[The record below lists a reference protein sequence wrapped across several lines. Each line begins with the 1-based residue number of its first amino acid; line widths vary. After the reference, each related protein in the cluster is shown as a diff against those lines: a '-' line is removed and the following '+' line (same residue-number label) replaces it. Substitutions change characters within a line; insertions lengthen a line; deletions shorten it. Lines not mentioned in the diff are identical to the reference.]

1 MRKFSFIASL
11 FAIFMLTGCVSVNLN
26 ELKKLN
32 PFEDFNKKYTSDKD
46 VFMMILDG
54 SGSMNDKDRYGLVKM
69 DAAKDIIKDI
79 STKLDSSKTN
89 AGLVTFANGCYSSKL
104 LVEPSNN
111 DFNKIVRRTQT
122 IQASGKTPLAAAIK
136 KTGEIMENIDKRIN
150 IVILS
155 DGEESCG
162 GNPVYEAN
170 RLKNIFGD
178 RLNIFVIGYS
188 VNSTIEYQ
196 LKQLVAG
203 KGVYFAAQDGNKLN
217 DILDKITDELKI
229 KNDNWISGVYSFK
242 INFNS
247 GSSKVKKQYYPQ
259 IKELAAYLKNN
270 NYKVEIQGHTDSV
283 GKEKYNQQL
292 SERRAASVRKEILK
306 QGINENRVYAVGYG
320 ELAPIAS
327 NKTKNGKFQNRRV
340 EAHIIKAGGLNV
352 DLINNANFAKP
363 IDVKYAEKNSFVGYY
378 KMTDNRRTYKQY
390 HLYIKLYANNTAYA
404 AEFFASGNVK
414 REDNIVWKYNNRT
427 QKILMDWKNG
437 GEINALIKGNTNNF
451 NAKTIWGDG
460 SSSNS
465 QFTRISKEEMNCMDG
480 KGRFVNNTCMY

>member
-1 MRKFSFIASL
+1 MRKLSFIASL

-46 VFMMILDG
+46 VFMMILDA

-69 DAAKDIIKDI
+69 NAAKDIIKDI

-89 AGLVTFANGCYSSKL
+89 AGLVTFSNGCYSSKL

-111 DFNKIVRRTQT
+111 DFNKIVNRTQT
-122 IQASGKTPLAAAIK
+122 IQAGGKTPLAAAIR
-136 KTGEIMENIDKRIN
+136 KTGEIMQDIDKRVN

-247 GSSKVKKQYYPQ
+247 GSSYVKKQYYPQ
-259 IKELAAYLKNN
+259 IKELATYLKNN
-270 NYKVEIQGHTDSV
+270 DYKVEIQGHTDSV

-292 SERRAASVRKEILK
+292 SEKRATSLRKEILK
-306 QGINENRVYAVGYG
+306 HGINENRIYAVGYG

-340 EAHIIKAGGLNV
+340 EAHIIKTGGLNV

-363 IDVKYAEKNSFVGYY
+363 IDVRYAEKNSFVGYY
-378 KMTDNRRTYKQY
+378 KQLDKNRSYNRY
-390 HLYIKLYANNTAYA
+390 HSYIKLYANNTAYS
-404 AEFFASGNVK
+404 AEFVNGKALRSDDITW
-414 REDNIVWKYNNRT
+414 EYNKNT
-427 QKILMDWKNG
+427 QRLFMDWKTG
-437 GEINALIKGNTNNF
+437 GEDNGKINGNTNHF
-451 NAKTIWGDG
+451 NSVGLW
-460 SSSNS
+460 SNGQKS
-465 QFTRISKEEMNCMDG
+465 YKEFIRISKEEIDCMDANG
-480 KGRFVNNTCMY
+480 KFVNNSCRY